1 MGDNGDVT
9 EEPTVASTAVE
20 PARDRYRL
28 ALSPL
33 SRWVRVAVLALSA
46 AFFVALALSSG
57 QDVSWRALGGV
68 GLVSTAVAL
77 RIVLGPAVVVRSSG
91 LRVVRSWPLRRDIPW
106 YRILDVEVV
115 PVVWVLDVELNSG
128 EHVELPPVEHLNE
141 LYHRIES
148 LRHELDA

>member
-1 MGDNGDVT
+1 MT
-9 EEPTVASTAVE
+9 EEPTAASTTLE
-20 PARDRYRL
+20 PGRDRYRL
-28 ALSPL
+28 AMSPL
-33 SRWVRVAVLALSA
+33 ARGARVLVLAVA
-46 AFFVALALSSG
+46 GAFFVALTLASG
-57 QDVSWRALGGV
+57 QEVSWRVLGGI

-77 RIVLGPAVVVRSSG
+77 RIVLGPAVVVRSGG

-141 LYHRIES
+141 LYHRIEE
-148 LRHELDA
+148 LRHQLDA